1 MKLIIAE
8 KPSVGREI
16 ASLLGATQKN
26 EGYQEGNGYVV
37 TWALGH
43 LVQLA
48 LPEEYGCQGFQKEHL
63 PILPEP
69 FVLVPKQIPTE
80 KGYRADPMALKQL
93 KVIEQLFKKCETI
106 IVATDAGREGELI
119 FRYIYHYLNCQKP
132 FERLWISSLTEKAIK
147 AGFANLKSGSD
158 FDLLYQAAQK
168 RSEADWLVGINA
180 TQALSI
186 AVGEGVYS
194 LGRVQTPTLAM
205 VCKRYLEHTNFTKK
219 PFFQLK
225 LKHQKEHTDFFS
237 FSESIADKKEA
248 ETIERQIEK
257 NPVAEVISVEQETV
271 QEMPPLLYDLTGLQK
286 EANKKYGFS
295 ADETLQV
302 AQGLYEQKYI
312 TYPRTGSKYISE
324 DVWAEIPSLIR
335 LLQESDP
342 FSASAKLVKIT
353 ALNKRMVNDL
363 KVTDHHGLLITERFP
378 TNLSAKE
385 HTIYKMIA
393 FRLLEAVSE
402 PCVKEVQKISLEV
415 FHKCFTMKNTQVTQT
430 GWRGVNG
437 FLSDSNKDEAD
448 ICEALPS
455 LPKGSTLKIKS
466 VEILSKTT
474 QPPALYTEAGLLSAM
489 ETAGRDLESKQQRQL
504 LQGSG
509 IGTPATRA
517 AIIETLLKRGY
528 VVRKQKSLIPTEKGL
543 QVYHWVKE
551 DDIANVTL
559 TGQWEEDLQKIE
571 QGEKSPTEFLRAMKS
586 YTQDLTQ
593 TLLELDIPQKKHLQL
608 CCPKCQQQ
616 TLKIFEKVVKCPDEN
631 CNWTFFRNIC
641 GKNIDEQTLKTLLE
655 TRKSPLIKAMKS
667 KAGKTFDAYLI
678 LNENA
683 EIVFEFP
690 KKKFK

>member
-16 ASLLGATQKN
+16 ASLLGATQKK

-48 LPEEYGCQGFQKEHL
+48 LPEEYGCQGFQREHL

-93 KVIEQLFKKCETI
+93 KVIEQLFKKCESI

-147 AGFANLKSGSD
+147 MGFANLKSGID

-168 RSEADWLVGINA
+168 RSEADWLVGMNA

-219 PFFQLK
+219 SFFQLK
-225 LKHQKEHTDFFS
+225 LKHQKEYTEFFS

-248 ETIERQIEK
+248 ETLQRQIEK
-257 NPVAEVISVEQETV
+257 NLTAEVISVEQETIKE
-271 QEMPPLLYDLTGLQK
+271 QPPLLYDLTGLQK

-342 FSASAKLVKIT
+342 FSVSAKLVKIT

-378 TNLSAKE
+378 TNFSAKE

-393 FRLLEAVSE
+393 SRLLEAVSE
-402 PCVKEVQKISLEV
+402 PCVKEVQKVSLEV
-415 FHKCFTMKNTQVTQT
+415 FHKCFTMKNTQITQA
-430 GWRGVNG
+430 GWRGING
-437 FLSDSNKDEAD
+437 FLSDSDKDEAD
-448 ICEALPS
+448 ICKALPS
-455 LPKGSTLKIKS
+455 LPKGSILKIKS

-489 ETAGRDLESKQQRQL
+489 ETVGRDLESKQQRQL

-517 AIIETLLKRGY
+517 AIIETLIKRGY
-528 VVRKQKSLIPTEKGL
+528 VVRKQKSLIPTEKGM

-571 QGEKSPTEFLRAMKS
+571 QGEK
-586 YTQDLTQ
+586 
-593 TLLELDIPQKKHLQL
+593 
-608 CCPKCQQQ
+608 
-616 TLKIFEKVVKCPDEN
+616 
-631 CNWTFFRNIC
+631 
-641 GKNIDEQTLKTLLE
+641 
-655 TRKSPLIKAMKS
+655 
-667 KAGKTFDAYLI
+667 
-678 LNENA
+678 
-683 EIVFEFP
+683 
-690 KKKFK
+690 

>member
-1 MKLIIAE
+1 
-8 KPSVGREI
+8 
-16 ASLLGATQKN
+16 
-26 EGYQEGNGYVV
+26 
-37 TWALGH
+37 
-43 LVQLA
+43 
-48 LPEEYGCQGFQKEHL
+48 
-63 PILPEP
+63 
-69 FVLVPKQIPTE
+69 
-80 KGYRADPMALKQL
+80 
-93 KVIEQLFKKCETI
+93 
-106 IVATDAGREGELI
+106 
-119 FRYIYHYLNCQKP
+119 
-132 FERLWISSLTEKAIK
+132 
-147 AGFANLKSGSD
+147 
-158 FDLLYQAAQK
+158 
-168 RSEADWLVGINA
+168 
-180 TQALSI
+180 
-186 AVGEGVYS
+186 
-194 LGRVQTPTLAM
+194 
-205 VCKRYLEHTNFTKK
+205 
-219 PFFQLK
+219 
-225 LKHQKEHTDFFS
+225 
-237 FSESIADKKEA
+237 
-248 ETIERQIEK
+248 
-257 NPVAEVISVEQETV
+257 
-271 QEMPPLLYDLTGLQK
+271 
-286 EANKKYGFS
+286 
-295 ADETLQV
+295 LQV

-667 KAGKTFDAYLI
+667 KTGKTFDAYLV

-683 EIVFEFP
+683 ETSFEFP
-690 KKKFK
+690 KKKSK

>member
-48 LPEEYGCQGFQKEHL
+48 LPEEYGCQGFQREHL

-147 AGFANLKSGSD
+147 MGFTQLKSGSD

-271 QEMPPLLYDLTGLQK
+271 QETPPLLYDLTGLQK

-342 FSASAKLVKIT
+342 FSVSAKLVKIT

-378 TNLSAKE
+378 TNLSVKE

-667 KAGKTFDAYLI
+667 KTGKTFDAYLV

-683 EIVFEFP
+683 ETSFEFP
-690 KKKFK
+690 KKKSK

>member
-1 MKLIIAE
+1 
-8 KPSVGREI
+8 
-16 ASLLGATQKN
+16 
-26 EGYQEGNGYVV
+26 
-37 TWALGH
+37 
-43 LVQLA
+43 
-48 LPEEYGCQGFQKEHL
+48 
-63 PILPEP
+63 
-69 FVLVPKQIPTE
+69 
-80 KGYRADPMALKQL
+80 
-93 KVIEQLFKKCETI
+93 
-106 IVATDAGREGELI
+106 TDAGREGELI

-132 FERLWISSLTEKAIK
+132 FKRLWISSLTEKAIK
-147 AGFANLKSGSD
+147 MGFEQLKSGRD

-186 AVGEGVYS
+186 SVGEGVYS

-219 PFFQLK
+219 PFFELK
-225 LKHQKEHTDFFS
+225 LKHQKEHTEFFS
-237 FSESIADKKEA
+237 FSDAITDKKEA
-248 ETIERQIEK
+248 ETLQRQIMK
-257 NPVAEVISVEQETV
+257 NPVAEVVMVENETLKE
-271 QEMPPLLYDLTGLQK
+271 QSPLLYDLTGLQK

-324 DVWAEIPSLIR
+324 DVWAEIPALIR
-335 LLQESDP
+335 LLQESDS
-342 FSASAKLVKIT
+342 FSKSAQTVKIT

-393 FRLLEAVSE
+393 SRLLEAVSE
-402 PCVKEVQKISLEV
+402 PCVKEVQKVSLEV
-415 FHKCFTMKNTQVTQT
+415 CHTRFTLRNTRIIQM
-430 GWRGVNG
+430 GWRAING

-455 LPKGSTLKIKS
+455 LSKGSTLKIKS

-474 QPPALYTEAGLLSAM
+474 QPPVLYTEAGLLSAM
-489 ETAGRDLESKQQRQL
+489 ETAGKELESKEQRQL

-528 VVRKQKSLIPTEKGL
+528 VERKQKSLIPTEKGM

-551 DDIANVTL
+551 DYIANVTL

-571 QGEKSPTEFLRAMKS
+571 QGEKSPTEFLQAMKS

-593 TLLELDIPQKKHLQL
+593 ALLKLTIPQKKHLQL

-667 KAGKTFDAYLI
+667 KMGKTFDAYLV

-683 EIVFEFP
+683 ETSFEFP
-690 KKKFK
+690 KKKSK

>member
-48 LPEEYGCQGFQKEHL
+48 LPEEYGCQGFQREHL

-667 KAGKTFDAYLI
+667 KTGKTFDAYLV

-683 EIVFEFP
+683 ETSFEFP
-690 KKKFK
+690 KKKSK

>member
-16 ASLLGATQKN
+16 ASLLGAPQKK

-48 LPEEYGCQGFQKEHL
+48 LPEEYGCQGFQREHL

-93 KVIEQLFKKCETI
+93 KVIEQLFKKCESI

-147 AGFANLKSGSD
+147 MGFANLKSGID

-168 RSEADWLVGINA
+168 RSEADWLVGMNA

-186 AVGEGVYS
+186 AVDEGVYS

-219 PFFQLK
+219 SFFQLK
-225 LKHQKEHTDFFS
+225 LKHQKEYTEFFS

-248 ETIERQIEK
+248 ETLQRQIEK
-257 NPVAEVISVEQETV
+257 NPVAEVISVEQETIKE
-271 QEMPPLLYDLTGLQK
+271 QPPLLYDLTGLQK

-342 FSASAKLVKIT
+342 FSVSAKLVKIT

-393 FRLLEAVSE
+393 SRLLEAVSE
-402 PCVKEVQKISLEV
+402 PCVKEVQKVSLEV
-415 FHKCFTMKNTQVTQT
+415 FHKCFTMKNTQITQA
-430 GWRGVNG
+430 GWRGING
-437 FLSDSNKDEAD
+437 FLSDSDKDEAD
-448 ICEALPS
+448 ICKALPS
-455 LPKGSTLKIKS
+455 LPKGSILKIKS

-517 AIIETLLKRGY
+517 AIIETLIKRGY
-528 VVRKQKSLIPTEKGL
+528 VVHKQKSLIPTEKGM

-571 QGEKSPTEFLRAMKS
+571 QGEKSPTEFLQAMKS

-593 TLLELDIPQKKHLQL
+593 ALLALNIPQKKHLQL

-616 TLKIFEKVVKCPDEN
+616 TLKVFEKVVKCPDEH
-631 CNWTFFRNIC
+631 CNWTFFRNVC

-655 TRKSPLIKAMKS
+655 TQKSPLIKAMKS
-667 KAGKTFDAYLI
+667 KAGKTFDAYLV

-690 KKKFK
+690 KRK

>member
-16 ASLLGATQKN
+16 ASLLGAPQKK

-48 LPEEYGCQGFQKEHL
+48 LPEEYGCQGFQREHL

-93 KVIEQLFKKCETI
+93 KVIEQLFKKCESI

-132 FERLWISSLTEKAIK
+132 FERLWISSLTEKVIK
-147 AGFANLKSGSD
+147 MGFANLKSGSD

-168 RSEADWLVGINA
+168 RSEADWLVGMNA

-186 AVGEGVYS
+186 AVDEGVYS

-219 PFFQLK
+219 SFFQLK
-225 LKHQKEHTDFFS
+225 LKHQKEYTEFFS

-248 ETIERQIEK
+248 ETLQRQIEK
-257 NPVAEVISVEQETV
+257 NLTAEVISVEQETIKE
-271 QEMPPLLYDLTGLQK
+271 QPPLLYDLTGLQK

-335 LLQESDP
+335 LLQESES
-342 FSASAKLVKIT
+342 FSTSAKLVKIT
-353 ALNKRMVNDL
+353 TLNKRMVNDL

-393 FRLLEAVSE
+393 SRLLEAVSE
-402 PCVKEVQKISLEV
+402 PCVKEVQKVSLEV
-415 FHKCFTMKNTQVTQT
+415 FHKCFTMKNTQITQT
-430 GWRGVNG
+430 GWRGING
-437 FLSDSNKDEAD
+437 FLSDSDKDEAD
-448 ICEALPS
+448 ICKALPS
-455 LPKGSTLKIKS
+455 LPKGSILKIKS

-474 QPPALYTEAGLLSAM
+474 QPLALYTEAGLLSAM
-489 ETAGRDLESKQQRQL
+489 ETAGKDLESKQQRQL

-517 AIIETLLKRGY
+517 AIIETLIKRGY
-528 VVRKQKSLIPTEKGL
+528 VVRKQKSLIPTEKGM

-571 QGEKSPTEFLRAMKS
+571 QGEKSPTEFLQAMKS

-593 TLLELDIPQKKHLQL
+593 ALLALNIPQKKHLQL

-616 TLKIFEKVVKCPDEN
+616 TLKVFEKVVKCPDEH
-631 CNWTFFRNIC
+631 CNWTFFRNVC

-655 TRKSPLIKAMKS
+655 TQKSPLIKAMKS
-667 KAGKTFDAYLI
+667 KAGKTFDAYLV

-690 KKKFK
+690 KRK

>member
-1 MKLIIAE
+1 
-8 KPSVGREI
+8 
-16 ASLLGATQKN
+16 LGATQKN

-48 LPEEYGCQGFQKEHL
+48 LPEEYGCQGFQREHL

-257 NPVAEVISVEQETV
+257 NPVAEVISVEQETA
-271 QEMPPLLYDLTGLQK
+271 QETPPLLYDLTGLQK

-402 PCVKEVQKISLEV
+402 PCVKEVQKVSLEV
-415 FHKCFTMKNTQVTQT
+415 FHKCFTMKNTQIIQA

-455 LPKGSTLKIKS
+455 LSKGTTLKIKS

-528 VVRKQKSLIPTEKGL
+528 VVRKQKSLIPTEKGM
-543 QVYHWVKE
+543 Q
-551 DDIANVTL
+551 
-559 TGQWEEDLQKIE
+559 
-571 QGEKSPTEFLRAMKS
+571 
-586 YTQDLTQ
+586 
-593 TLLELDIPQKKHLQL
+593 
-608 CCPKCQQQ
+608 
-616 TLKIFEKVVKCPDEN
+616 
-631 CNWTFFRNIC
+631 
-641 GKNIDEQTLKTLLE
+641 
-655 TRKSPLIKAMKS
+655 
-667 KAGKTFDAYLI
+667 
-678 LNENA
+678 
-683 EIVFEFP
+683 
-690 KKKFK
+690 

>member
-16 ASLLGATQKN
+16 ASVLGATEKN

-48 LPEEYGCQGFQKEHL
+48 LPEEYGCQGFQREHL

-93 KVIEQLFKKCETI
+93 KVIDKLFKQCDAI

-147 AGFANLKSGSD
+147 MGFTQLKSGSD

-248 ETIERQIEK
+248 ETLQRQIEK

-271 QEMPPLLYDLTGLQK
+271 QETPPLLYDLTGLQK

-571 QGEKSPTEFLRAMKS
+571 QGEKSPTEFLQAMKS

-593 TLLELDIPQKKHLQL
+593 ALLKLTIPQKKHLQL

-616 TLKIFEKVVKCPDEN
+616 TLKIFEKVVKCPDEH
-631 CNWTFFRNIC
+631 CNWTFFRNVC

-667 KAGKTFDAYLI
+667 KMGKTFDAYLV

-683 EIVFEFP
+683 ETSFEFP
-690 KKKFK
+690 KKKSK